1 MAKPNKA
8 AILFSR
14 VIRGGLRSVPLI
26 GAVLEEATY
35 GVMEEVAAR
44 AQSQLVTTHLRNIQ
58 ATLDQ
63 HTRLLADILTTTR
76 ETLSLSVQMGE
87 KLDILA
93 AAVRPNAT
101 DGQRLEVYTW
111 VTRLVERDESRA
123 DDLLGPKPWVSNP
136 RHQLNPNFVGR
147 ETYVADLREALAS
160 SKPAALTQ
168 AIHGMGGVG
177 KTQLA
182 ARYCQD
188 HRAEYDVVWWL
199 RAEQPE
205 SLAGDYAALATEL
218 GLPEADA
225 PNQAAA
231 IEAVRDWLQGN
242 DGWLLVFDNAPK
254 QDSVRPYFP
263 TGVPRG
269 HVIITSRD
277 PIWVAVATP
286 LKVGVFERVQ
296 SVEFL
301 LKRAGRGDAERSAA
315 EALAEELGDLPLAL
329 EHAGAYAEQTGCSF
343 KHYLELF
350 RQQPRDM
357 LRGAKAPVDYH
368 QTVATTWN
376 VSFAAVEEAS
386 PASADLLRLV
396 AFLAPDDIPLD
407 VIAAHADALPK
418 RLRAAARKPKAWTET
433 AGVLHRYSL
442 ADVSGNSAAVHRL
455 VQAVVRDRMGDAVRK
470 TWAGAAVTLMRQA
483 FPYEE
488 YVVETWGPCARLLP
502 HALTAARHADEA
514 KVELATAAFMFNQVG
529 SYLETRAVYA
539 DARQAFERA
548 VELGEAAYGPD
559 AVEVA
564 TYVNNLG
571 YVLGNQGDLEGAKKY
586 YGRALAI
593 DEAARGPDH
602 PKVAIRLNNLGG
614 VLRTRGDLEGARKHY
629 ERALAIDEAAFG
641 PYHPKVAI
649 RLNNFGSVLRDQ
661 GDLDGAK
668 RHFERALAIDEAAYG
683 ADHPEVAIRLN
694 NLGSLLRDQGDLDGA
709 TKHLERA
716 LAIDEAAF
724 GPDPPKV
731 AIRLNNLGIVLRARG
746 DLEGARK
753 HFERALAILQRV
765 YGEDHAHTAKVRRN
779 LEALAS

>member
-1 MAKPNKA
+1 MPDAFP
-8 AILFSR
+8 
-14 VIRGGLRSVPLI
+14 
-26 GAVLEEATY
+26 
-35 GVMEEVAAR
+35 
-44 AQSQLVTTHLRNIQ
+44 
-58 ATLDQ
+58 
-63 HTRLLADILTTTR
+63 
-76 ETLSLSVQMGE
+76 
-87 KLDILA
+87 
-93 AAVRPNAT
+93 
-101 DGQRLEVYTW
+101 
-111 VTRLVERDESRA
+111 
-123 DDLLGPKPWVSNP
+123 
-136 RHQLNPNFVGR
+136 VG
-147 ETYVADLREALAS
+147 
-160 SKPAALTQ
+160 
-168 AIHGMGGVG
+168 
-177 KTQLA
+177 
-182 ARYCQD
+182 
-188 HRAEYDVVWWL
+188 W
-199 RAEQPE
+199 
-205 SLAGDYAALATEL
+205 DYAALATEL

-343 KHYLELF
+343 EHYLELF

-407 VIAAHADALPK
+407 VIAAHAHALPK
-418 RLRAAARKPKAWTET
+418 RLR
-433 AGVLHRYSL
+433 
-442 ADVSGNSAAVHRL
+442 AAVHRL
-455 VQAVVRDRMGDAVRK
+455 VQAVVRDRMGDAERK

-593 DEAARGPDH
+593 DEAGRGPDH

-614 VLRTRGDLEGARKHY
+614 V
-629 ERALAIDEAAFG
+629 
-641 PYHPKVAI
+641 
-649 RLNNFGSVLRDQ
+649 
-661 GDLDGAK
+661 
-668 RHFERALAIDEAAYG
+668 
-683 ADHPEVAIRLN
+683 
-694 NLGSLLRDQGDLDGA
+694 LRDQGDLDGA

-753 HFERALAILQRV
+753 HFERALAILERV